1 MGKLPTVQQLL
12 LKRGEKNQDFDYCIN
27 EVTVLCGHLP
37 ATSSLFPLFAYQE
50 VHGIGNL
57 ISIKGGRRSIE
68 NFALNFFFS
77 YRCVFI

>member
-1 MGKLPTVQQLL
+1 MGKLPTIQQLL
-12 LKRGEKNQDFDYCIN
+12 LKRGKNQEFDYCIN

-57 ISIKGGRRSIE
+57 ISIKVAQFKNREEGVPQKTLIRRHS
-68 NFALNFFFS
+68 
-77 YRCVFI
+77 